1 MLNKGNSYSFICR
14 IDIAAF
20 FFLRKRSFENNWE
33 MIILHTGLVIY
44 TKSNPNRDFMRAL
57 DPGILYN
64 RDDFMK

>member
-1 MLNKGNSYSFICR
+1 MLNKENSYSFICR
-14 IDIAAF
+14 IDIAA
-20 FFLRKRSFENNWE
+20 LRKRSFENNWE

-44 TKSNPNRDFMRAL
+44 TKSNPNRDFMRTL